1 MATDIHYTT
10 YQILLGAKGKHQI
23 TWAKSQWVITIWKQ
37 IELNRQMGWNHPNF
51 QLAHLFLLIFV
62 LSPREDSI
70 SVELFTKLF
79 FGCLQ
84 LSTWVLSTTDW
95 WSSQHFS
102 ERKNTPLTFFFC
114 FYLIYVQFFSSS
126 LFSIE
131 NWWCAV
137 IGCFMSEEKT
147 DCLPLV
153 QVAPFSKL

>member
-1 MATDIHYTT
+1 MSNYD
-10 YQILLGAKGKHQI
+10 LKP
-23 TWAKSQWVITIWKQ
+23 
-37 IELNRQMGWNHPNF
+37 NRIKEETNGLESSKLP
-51 QLAHLFLLIFV
+51 AHLFLLIFV

-102 ERKNTPLTFFFC
+102 ERNNPLLISFFL
-114 FYLIYVQFFSSS
+114 FYLRTIFASS

-153 QVAPFSKL
+153 QVAPFTKL

>member
-1 MATDIHYTT
+1 MSNYD
-10 YQILLGAKGKHQI
+10 L
-23 TWAKSQWVITIWKQ
+23 KQ
-37 IELNRQMGWNHPNF
+37 IELKEETNGLESSKLP
-51 QLAHLFLLIFV
+51 AHLFLLIFV

-95 WSSQHFS
+95 WSFQHFS
-102 ERKNTPLTFFFC
+102 ERNNTPLISFFLFLS
-114 FYLIYVQFFSSS
+114 YLRTIFSSS

-153 QVAPFSKL
+153 QVAPFTKL

>member
-37 IELNRQMGWNHPNF
+37 IKLKEGTNWLESSKLPV
-51 QLAHLFLLIFV
+51 HLFLLIFV
-62 LSPREDSI
+62 LCPREDSI

-102 ERKNTPLTFFFC
+102 ERNNTPLISFFC

-153 QVAPFSKL
+153 QVAPFTKL

>member
-1 MATDIHYTT
+1 MSNYD
-10 YQILLGAKGKHQI
+10 L
-23 TWAKSQWVITIWKQ
+23 KQ
-37 IELNRQMGWNHPNF
+37 IELKEETNGLESSKHP
-51 QLAHLFLLIFV
+51 AHLFLLIFV

-102 ERKNTPLTFFFC
+102 ERNNTTVFFC
-114 FYLIYVQFFSSS
+114 FCLIYVQFFSSS

-153 QVAPFSKL
+153 QVAPFTKL